1 MANSADTLDSLGGRV
16 PLPLVGLAVSA
27 VLVALLVVGA
37 MHAAAERADN
47 ENLTDALRIAA
58 VSTASRAPTSGEL
71 DHLVADPKIGGAS
84 VLQWSGSG
92 WRQVTVVAEP
102 GGEPTL
108 DLGLIDALRAP
119 VVVSTGSRVTVWVPG
134 IEEATIVGVASA
146 DGWSLGAER
155 RRLRLSAGLLALGT
169 GALAVA
175 TLIAARVWSERP
187 ARAPAP
193 ASRGATEERGEE
205 LSLLGRR
212 YDTLA
217 RGMAER
223 SYIRDTLGRY
233 LGDRVAESLGDG
245 HDAVHLPA
253 ARLRVAV
260 LDIEAMGLAEAAD
273 RSEPAV
279 ALAWVDE
286 INREI
291 SRLVDQEGGRVA
303 DSRPGAAIAVFGAPI
318 EVGEP
323 VDRALR
329 CAAAI
334 HDRIRALLREWE
346 RGQRAPAGVEAFAGV
361 HVAEVVAG
369 NIGTTQRLRYG
380 VVGSATHRASEGRR
394 IAHAHGAVVGVSA
407 EARAALVRVV
417 PLRELAGTG
426 WWAFG

>member
-1 MANSADTLDSLGGRV
+1 MANSADTIDSLGGRV
-16 PLPLVGLAVSA
+16 PLPLVGLAIAA
-27 VLVALLVVGA
+27 VLVALLIVGA
-37 MHAAAERADN
+37 MHAAAERSDN
-47 ENLTDALRIAA
+47 EGLTDTLRVAA
-58 VSTASRAPTSGEL
+58 VSAATRSPTSGDL
-71 DHLVADPKIGGAS
+71 DRLVADPKIGGAS
-84 VLQWSGSG
+84 VVEWTGSG
-92 WRQVTVVAEP
+92 WRQRTVVAEP
-102 GGEPTL
+102 EGEPAL
-108 DLGLIDALRAP
+108 DLGLVDALQAT
-119 VVVSTGSRVTVWVPG
+119 VIVSTGTRITVWVPG
-134 IEEATIVGVASA
+134 ADKGTIVGVASSDA
-146 DGWSLGAER
+146 WGLGAER

-175 TLIAARVWSERP
+175 TLIAARLWSERP
-187 ARAPAP
+187 GRAVAPATRRV
-193 ASRGATEERGEE
+193 SEERGEE
-205 LSLLGRR
+205 LALIGRR

-217 RGMAER
+217 KGMAER

-260 LDIEAMGLAEAAD
+260 LSVEAAGLSEAAD
-273 RSEPAV
+273 GADPAI

-303 DSRPGAAIAVFGAPI
+303 DSRPGAAIAVFGAPV

-334 HDRIRALLREWE
+334 HDRVRALLREWE
-346 RGQRAPAGVEAFAGV
+346 RGQRAPPGVEAFAGV
-361 HVAEVVAG
+361 HVADVVAG

-394 IAHAHGAVVGVSA
+394 VAQEHGAVVGVSP
-407 EARAALVRVV
+407 EARAALARPVA
-417 PLRELAGTG
+417 LREIAGTG
-426 WWAFG
+426 WWALG